1 MPGDGLEDAAKAFDA
16 DIASEVPSNRPAP
29 GPKKDITDGPPE
41 RLFGDVGE
49 LEVDDES
56 PAKGGGD
63 DEEPKRAKKDPED
76 DDVDADEDVDDE
88 AGDDEEEEEEGEDA
102 EFLNQEV
109 SVLVD
114 GEEQT
119 VTLKEAL
126 DGYTRTQTF
135 HKRMNEIEEAK
146 QVIQQTATDAV
157 QNYEY
162 SVGLAKQIEAHLEK
176 LVPPE
181 PNWDEEFK
189 KNPVRAREMQKYYDQ
204 VKGFRA
210 EMDKQLAEANEKMQ
224 HHSAVQLKGYVETE
238 SKRFDA
244 KNAKH
249 WSADPKKK
257 GKDLQ
262 AMRRT
267 ALAEGFTEEEVSQV
281 YDSRMLQVLLK
292 ASKYDRM
299 MASRPKP
306 VTLVAK
312 GGAKKVVP
320 SGSGSARAKTANKG
334 FTTAMKRLNKTG
346 HIEDAA
352 VVFDE
357 IIGREGRRR

>member
-1 MPGDGLEDAAKAFDA
+1 MPGDGLDEAAQAFDA
-16 DIASEVPSNRPAP
+16 DIASETPSNRPAP
-29 GPKKDITDGPPE
+29 GPKKDITEGPPE

-56 PAKGGGD
+56 PTKGGGD

-88 AGDDEEEEEEGEDA
+88 AGDDEEEEEDGEDA

-109 SVLVD
+109 AVLVD

-146 QVIQQTATDAV
+146 KIIQLTATDAV

-162 SVGLAKQIEAHLEK
+162 SVGLAKQIEAHLDA

-181 PNWDEEFK
+181 PVWDEEFK
-189 KNPVRAREMQKYYDQ
+189 KNPVRAREMQKYYEQ
-204 VKGFRA
+204 VKGFKA
-210 EMDKQLAEANEKMQ
+210 TMNKQLAEANQKMQ
-224 HHSAVQLKGYVETE
+224 EHSAVQLKGYVEDET
-238 SKRFDA
+238 KRFDS
-244 KNAKH
+244 KNAKQ
-249 WSADPKKK
+249 WAADPKRK

-267 ALAEGFTEEEVSQV
+267 AISEGFTEEEVSQV
-281 YDSRMLQVLLK
+281 YDSRMLQILLK
-292 ASKYDRM
+292 ASRYDRM
-299 MASRPKP
+299 MAARPKP
-306 VTLVAK
+306 VVVNTK

-320 SGSGSARAKTANKG
+320 SGGGPARRKTAQKG
-334 FTTAMKRLNKTG
+334 FSTAMKKLNKTG
-346 HIEDAA
+346 HLDDAA

-357 IIGREGRRR
+357 IIRRER